1 MPKRV
6 RQRKIQ
12 GEARRSPRR
21 DDLGQTTVI
30 HAQGSFKPLT
40 CSIRDWPDHGLRIA
54 VPPRTV
60 LPARL
65 WALDHHNTMVNEA
78 RLLWRR
84 NDVGGPALLDHCGLD
99 RATNPLLDLLMSV
112 RSKRGRPSF
121 DQNLDQSLKGTF
133 AVLRE
138 ICDNTVEFAGIL
150 PCS

>member
-6 RQRKIQ
+6 RHKKIQ

-21 DDLGQTTVI
+21 DERGSTTVI
-30 HAQGSFKPLT
+30 YAQGAFKPLT
-40 CSIRDWPDHGLRIA
+40 CSILDWSDHGLRIA

-65 WALDHHNTMVNEA
+65 WLLHHRNTTVSEA

-84 NDVGGPALLDHCGLD
+84 DDVGGPALLDHCGLD

-112 RSKRGRPSF
+112 RPKRGRPSF

-138 ICDNTVEFAGIL
+138 TSDNTAEFAGIL
-150 PCS
+150 LCS